1 MGLNAAHTKWMLLM
15 KKKNKVD
22 FSNIATLGRQTL
34 YIKKDDK
41 NLSQFFDIEN
51 ALQEDGYSEQYWSIL
66 AGKESKVD
74 SFDIS
79 EFEQATVIH
88 DMNDPLPEI
97 YQNKYGVVVDGGTLE
112 HVFTYTTALHN
123 AMSMVSGGGYFII
136 MTPSNNQCGHGFYQ
150 FSPELFYSVL
160 NEKNGFR
167 IIDMTAIVEKSVL
180 GGTKVR
186 YYRLRDNTKTGE
198 RLMLHTSHRTYLL
211 ILAKRIGNIPKKQLI
226 VQQSDYISLWNNK
239 KVINKKSSGIKQI
252 LKRNKMIYK
261 MGIYYLEKK
270 EKNKVSK
277 FATKY
282 NIDRELKKYNT

>member
-123 AMSMVSGGGYFII
+123 AMSMVSGGV
-136 MTPSNNQCGHGFYQ
+136 FYN
-150 FSPELFYSVL
+150 Y
-160 NEKNGFR
+160 
-167 IIDMTAIVEKSVL
+167 DAIK
-180 GGTKVR
+180 
-186 YYRLRDNTKTGE
+186 
-198 RLMLHTSHRTYLL
+198 
-211 ILAKRIGNIPKKQLI
+211 
-226 VQQSDYISLWNNK
+226 
-239 KVINKKSSGIKQI
+239 
-252 LKRNKMIYK
+252 
-261 MGIYYLEKK
+261 
-270 EKNKVSK
+270 
-277 FATKY
+277 
-282 NIDRELKKYNT
+282 